1 MTYNTKET
9 AGWKRSALAGLAI
22 LLTAATAAGCST
34 ANAGESGPKPVKVAA
49 VSKMQLDGSSEQDAD
64 AVSSSQANVVV
75 KANGDVAELLKKR
88 GDAVATGEVLFR
100 LDSTDAVRNKEKN
113 RLSRQNLESQL
124 DKTSKDIAT
133 NKGVLNNTIEKLE
146 LQIADLEKAY
156 NNARNDYDAGTAP
169 KSQVDKAE
177 TQLKTARLDLDTSKK
192 QLANLEATD
201 PLAPLQIQIESTDL
215 ALQDIEKNLSDF
227 DVKAPIGGLL
237 TDLYPEQ
244 GVTVA
249 PGYVAGVIQQIDPIK
264 LHADVTETTAKL
276 VRGKKDIPF
285 VIQDTGEKMTG
296 TVAYMADVMSP
307 QSKTYVLELTASN
320 PDRKLKPGM
329 RVKLQLSGDAKQEAL
344 TVPTSGIVK
353 EGNNS
358 FVFVLAGDHAEK
370 RQVTLGRES
379 GPNRE
384 VLSGVK
390 EGEQVIVS
398 GQRELKDQD
407 KAVVRN

>member
-1 MTYNTKET
+1 MTYNNNET

-22 LLTAATAAGCST
+22 LLTVVTAAGCST

-64 AVSSSQANVVV
+64 AVPSSQANVVV
-75 KANGDVAELLKKR
+75 KTNGDVAELLKKR
-88 GDAVATGEVLFR
+88 GDAVAAGEVLFR

-169 KSQVDKAE
+169 KSQMDKAE

-192 QLANLEATD
+192 QLANLESTD

-237 TDLYPEQ
+237 TDLFPEQ

-296 TVAYMADVMSP
+296 SVAYMADVMSP
-307 QSKTYVLELTASN
+307 QSKTYVLELTAPN

-329 RVKLQLSGDAKQEAL
+329 RVKLQLGSDAKQEAL
-344 TVPTSGIVK
+344 TVPASGIVK
-353 EGNNS
+353 EGNDN

-370 RQVTLGRES
+370 RKVTLGRES
-379 GPNRE
+379 GSNRE
-384 VLSGVK
+384 VLGGVK